1 MAQYNGAQNKAT
13 LAGGCFWCIESAFK
27 SKDGVIKAES
37 GYMGGTKE
45 TAKYDLVAS
54 GTTKHRE
61 VVQVTFDPE
70 KISYEEILEE
80 YWQNIDPTQPDGQFA
95 DKGPQYRTAIFYH
108 SEEQKEIAI
117 KSKQKIQEKFKD
129 PVVVEILPALE
140 FFRAEDYHQDYSKK
154 NPEHYKMYIEGSGRK
169 RFMREVWGRK

>member
-1 MAQYNGAQNKAT
+1 MAQDKAT
-13 LAGGCFWCIESAFK
+13 LGGGCFWCIEAAFNGK
-27 SKDGVIKAES
+27 PGVISAES
-37 GYMGGTKE
+37 GYMGGTKD

-54 GTTKHRE
+54 GFTKHRE
-61 VVQVTFDPE
+61 VVEVIFDPE
-70 KISYEEILEE
+70 KISYEDILEE

-129 PVVVEILPALE
+129 PVVVEVLPASE
-140 FFRAEDYHQDYSKK
+140 FFKAEDYHQDYSDK
-154 NPEHYKMYIEGSGRK
+154 NPEHYKRYAEGSGRK
-169 RFMREVWGRK
+169 PFMREVWGRK